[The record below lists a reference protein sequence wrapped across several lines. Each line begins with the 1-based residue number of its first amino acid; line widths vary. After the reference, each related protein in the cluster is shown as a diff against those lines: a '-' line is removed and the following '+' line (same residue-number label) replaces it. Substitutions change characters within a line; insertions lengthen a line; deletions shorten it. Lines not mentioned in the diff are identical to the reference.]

1 MALRLPLKWAIILV
15 LILAGLLLIPPLM
28 AGDYSKAGGAFTQ
41 WAIMSIV
48 ILLIGTWD
56 EYTLRKNKK

>member
-15 LILAGLLLIPPLM
+15 LILAGLLLIPPLIS
-28 AGDYSKAGGAFTQ
+28 GDYTKAGGAFAQ

-56 EYTLRKNKK
+56 EYTLQKNKK